1 MLIPYSGQ
9 IKLRILIHENFLK
22 KTNLVEMFGLKFLP
36 LSSGK
41 FPNTKNMVFLFSDE
55 GRKNANRNS
64 GSV

>member
-9 IKLRILIHENFLK
+9 IKLHIFNTENFLK
-22 KTNLVEMFGLKFLP
+22 KTNLVKMFGLKFLP
-36 LSSGK
+36 RSSGT
-41 FPNTKNMVFLFSDE
+41 FPNTKNMIFIFSDE